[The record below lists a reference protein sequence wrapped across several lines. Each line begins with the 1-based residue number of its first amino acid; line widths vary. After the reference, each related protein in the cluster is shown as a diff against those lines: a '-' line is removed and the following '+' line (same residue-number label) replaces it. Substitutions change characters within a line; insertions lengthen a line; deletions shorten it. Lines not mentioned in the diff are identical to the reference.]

1 MCKQKQQVMK
11 NTELLD
17 QLEISF
23 REQIKELEEKIEELK
38 NNKFSS
44 SLQSDYQSRIIQAY
58 YFLLEVQTLNL
69 KHR

>member
-1 MCKQKQQVMK
+1 MFKQKQQVMK

-23 REQIKELEEKIEELK
+23 REQFKKLEERLEELK
-38 NNKFSS
+38 DIDFSS